1 MALSNKEIAEHFGF
15 TPKRAATLIRL
26 GMPVDNL
33 ENATRWRDARLLRG
47 KRGGV
52 EVRAPIRVDPS
63 EIHADTDFDET
74 VNKHREL
81 KEAARLQ
88 YMTAR
93 DSGDPQSPKL
103 YVTYQNIL
111 KTLVTVE
118 REALARKLDAKE
130 IIRTQYAIERFSKI
144 LSEIKSDLVGLGNE
158 LAPLANPDSP
168 GTALK
173 VIDDRIQKLLGKWT
187 QSSIN
192 SIAEI
197 GGTDELGAIVTSR
210 GNNNLVDGWEEIGDD
225 DDNEQTDKEA
235 L

>member
-1 MALSNKEIAEHFGF
+1 
-15 TPKRAATLIRL
+15 
-26 GMPVDNL
+26 
-33 ENATRWRDARLLRG
+33 
-47 KRGGV
+47 
-52 EVRAPIRVDPS
+52 
-63 EIHADTDFDET
+63 
-74 VNKHREL
+74 
-81 KEAARLQ
+81 
-88 YMTAR
+88 MTAR

-187 QSSIN
+187 QSSVN

-197 GGTDELGAIVTSR
+197 GGTDELGAIVASR
-210 GNNNLVDGWEEIGDD
+210 GNNNLVDGWEEIGDGN
-225 DDNEQTDKEA
+225 DNEQTDEEA
-235 L
+235 P